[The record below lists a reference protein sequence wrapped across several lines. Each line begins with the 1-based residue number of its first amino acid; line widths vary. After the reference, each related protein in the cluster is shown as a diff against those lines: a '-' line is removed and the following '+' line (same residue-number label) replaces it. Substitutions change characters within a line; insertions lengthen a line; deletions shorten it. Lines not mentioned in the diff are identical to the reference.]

1 MQELKE
7 RTSDLHDQPARR
19 SRRRFVR
26 PEARH
31 AHAYQ
36 WKDDPGVLRDFAEQV
51 AWPTD
56 IPPQLSGLT
65 RCPTCGAVDLVHWT
79 RPPCGEIPR
88 SLSGRLAGYALAQD
102 ATVRCA
108 PSCQLSGLSSR

>member
-36 WKDDPGVLRDFAEQV
+36 WKDDPGVLRDFA
-51 AWPTD
+51 
-56 IPPQLSGLT
+56 
-65 RCPTCGAVDLVHWT
+65 
-79 RPPCGEIPR
+79 
-88 SLSGRLAGYALAQD
+88 
-102 ATVRCA
+102 
-108 PSCQLSGLSSR
+108 